1 MVLSRRP
8 PRFALAAISPRADR
22 SSRISLRLRILGF
35 RSHHDFGGSHL
46 PALDFSHS
54 VKLPDSLEGALQC
67 DLEHEL
73 IAGLHRLAKSCVVD
87 RNEVEARFGVR
98 HHSDGLERKDSS

>member
-22 SSRISLRLRILGF
+22 SSRISLRLGTLGL
-35 RSHHDFGGSHL
+35 RSDHDLGRCPLHT
-46 PALDFSHS
+46 LDFSHS
-54 VKLPDSLEGALQC
+54 VKLPDSLERALQC

-73 IAGLHRLAKSCVVD
+73 IAGLHRLAKSRVVD
-87 RNEVEARFGVR
+87 RDEVEARFGIR
-98 HHSDGLERKDSS
+98 HH